1 MELTDVYIERCD
13 KDSEELISNENQT
26 FLTTSIQHLK
36 QNMNEFLYIE
46 SPTFENIKT
55 DALSFEVD
63 DVFKTYMVLLG
74 FKVQKKHADGIKRYL
89 TEHLHGENAFYS
101 CSFSGEEG
109 LWELNIPIDFMD
121 GFHENQSIEQ
131 VLSITYH
138 FLEQLSK
145 SIAQQ

>member
-1 MELTDVYIERCD
+1 MELTEVYIERCD
-13 KDSEELISNENQT
+13 KDSEELISKENYS
-26 FLTTSIQHLK
+26 FLTSSIQHLK

-46 SPTFENIKT
+46 SPSFENIKT

-74 FKVQKKHADGIKRYL
+74 FKVQKKHADGIKSYL
-89 TEHLHGENAFYS
+89 AEHLHGENAFYS

-109 LWELNIPIDFMD
+109 LWELNIPIDFME
-121 GFHENQSIEQ
+121 GFHEEQSIEQ

-138 FLEQLSK
+138 FLDQLTK
-145 SIAQQ
+145 SIEHQ